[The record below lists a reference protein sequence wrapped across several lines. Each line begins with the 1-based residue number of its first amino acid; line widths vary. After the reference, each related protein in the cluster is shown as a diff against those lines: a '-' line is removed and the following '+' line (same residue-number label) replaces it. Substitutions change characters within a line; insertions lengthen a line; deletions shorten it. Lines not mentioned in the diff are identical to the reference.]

1 MAQGEVSNL
10 AERVTPMMSE
20 GERLPLARFSQVV
33 AMVCLGYATLPFLHL
48 QLEPL
53 TLALP
58 GFLFVL
64 PLTSSSLAAIGVTL
78 LVVSGMDWIL
88 QEREERPPIRYRLVH
103 WPLPALVAWAI
114 SVPLGTLQVSPQ
126 WWLIFGLGSVLLT
139 VVMAAE
145 YVVAG
150 RVGAGQFW
158 AYVTLTAV
166 SFALFLILAITLR
179 AAGVRLYLQWLVLV
193 PAIVL
198 IVLRN
203 LYLRL
208 IERWA
213 WDWAV
218 ATGMLIIQISTGLH
232 YLPLRPLSYGLILTG
247 MAYGLTS
254 LAGALEEGRP
264 WRSAWVE
271 PLVMMSLFGLLAFV
285 FGR

>member
-1 MAQGEVSNL
+1 MAQEGLPNL
-10 AERVTPMMSE
+10 ADGVIPMLSE
-20 GERLPLARFSQVV
+20 SERLPLSRFSQVAAV
-33 AMVCLGYATLPFLHL
+33 VCLGYATLPFLHL
-48 QLEPL
+48 QLESP

-64 PLTSSSLAAIGVTL
+64 PLTSSSLAAIWVTL
-78 LVVSGMDWIL
+78 LVISGMDWIL
-88 QEREERPPIRYRLVH
+88 QEREERLALRYRLVH
-103 WPLPALVAWAI
+103 WPLPALVAWAL

-126 WWLIFGLGSVLLT
+126 WWLIFGLGSVLLFA
-139 VVMAAE
+139 VMAAE

-150 RVGAGQFW
+150 QIGAGQFW

-166 SFALFLILAITLR
+166 SFALFLILAVTLR

-203 LYLRL
+203 LYLRMV
-208 IERWA
+208 ERWS
-213 WDWAV
+213 WEWAAAV
-218 ATGMLIIQISTGLH
+218 GVLILQISTGLH
-232 YLPLRPLSYGLILTG
+232 YLPLKPLSYGLILTG
-247 MAYGLTS
+247 FAYGLTS

-264 WRSAWVE
+264 WRSAWLE
-271 PLVMMSLFGLLAFV
+271 PLIMMLLLGFLAFI